1 MSSADEIIKA
11 FDQAKG
17 ERQFI
22 ETNYRDCFDFVDP
35 IRGTGLSEGGNIH
48 RDASQIMSE
57 AGRAQTQLYDSTA
70 TDAAMLLASATFGG
84 LTPANARWFDVDIA
98 SDPENRNA
106 WLDESADVVWREIH
120 ASNYDSAGFETI
132 FDSVIAGIAPMYI
145 DFDPE
150 TQKLTFEE
158 WPLAN
163 TYLASTR
170 ADGVVDTIYRRVQ
183 LTAAQ
188 AVRQYG
194 EEQMHADLLTAHRN
208 NDSKRKFD
216 FVQVIEPRKER
227 NKESKQAEDKA
238 FASCHVDVTH
248 RKIVRESGYDE
259 FPVAIARWFMI
270 PGSVWATGPVWRAL
284 PNIKT
289 LQEAMRILLQNAE
302 MQMSGMWGAVDD
314 GVLNPSTI
322 KIGRRAVIPM
332 AEPGNFFGITPP
344 GNIGIGD
351 AMITM
356 LQGQVR
362 KVMQVENLQIPQDG
376 QRTATEINVR
386 MEITRQ
392 ILAPIFGRLQSDWL
406 QPLVTRCYGLL
417 GRAGKLPPLPEDM
430 TTAKLD
436 VRFISPIAR
445 SQRLGEVVAMDRF
458 ENSLFTAA
466 QVDPRVLDVYDFD
479 SAEKERSWLLG
490 VPQKLIRPDTKIKKI
505 RDDREAA
512 QQRQQEAAM
521 QMAQQGMQQQ

>member
-1 MSSADEIIKA
+1 MADADKIIKQ

-17 ERQFI
+17 ERLFI

-98 SDPENRNA
+98 SDPDNRDP
-106 WLDESADVVWREIH
+106 WLDESADIVWREIH
-120 ASNYDSAGFETI
+120 ASNYDSAGFETL
-132 FDSVIAGIAPMYI
+132 FDSVVAGVAAMYI
-145 DFDPE
+145 DFDE
-150 TQKLTFEE
+150 EAGKLTFEE
-158 WPLAN
+158 WTLAS

-170 ADGVVDTIYRRVQ
+170 SDGVVDTIYRRVQ

-194 EEQMHADLLTAHRN
+194 EENVHPDLLRAYQDG
-208 NDSKRKFD
+208 DSKCKFD
-216 FVQVIEPRKER
+216 FVQVIEPRMER
-227 NKESKQAEDKA
+227 NKESKQAKDKP
-238 FASCHVDVTH
+238 FASVHVDVTH
-248 RKIVRESGYDE
+248 RKVVRESGYDE

-289 LQEAMRILLQNAE
+289 LQEATRMVLQNAE

-314 GVLNPSTI
+314 GVLNPSAI

-332 AEPGNFFGITPP
+332 AEQGNFFGITPP
-344 GNIGIGD
+344 GNIGIGEVIIENFR
-351 AMITM
+351 AQI
-356 LQGQVR
+356 R
-362 KVMQVENLQIPQDG
+362 KIMQVENLQIPQDG
-376 QRTATEINVR
+376 NRTATEINVR

-406 QPLVTRCYGLL
+406 QPFVARCYGLL
-417 GRAGKLPPLPEDM
+417 GRAGKLPPLPNDM
-430 TTAKLD
+430 ATAKLD

-458 ENSLFTAA
+458 ENSLLTAA
-466 QVDPRVLDVYDFD
+466 NVNPEVLDLYDWD
-479 SAEKERSWLLG
+479 EAERERSWLLG
-490 VPQKLIRPDTKIKKI
+490 VPQKLLVAGAKVKQV
-505 RDDREAA
+505 RE
-512 QQRQQEAAM
+512 QRQQQAEQAQQQAM
-521 QMAQQGMQQQ
+521 QAAQQGMPQ